1 MIEGGDAIIARA
13 FDALRRQRHVD
24 GIEMF
29 DFARREIEDDLS
41 DASALLR
48 IGDAEGN
55 LRMEGIGIAF
65 VVGVFVGARSALAPS
80 V

>member
-1 MIEGGDAIIARA
+1 
-13 FDALRRQRHVD
+13 
-24 GIEMF
+24 MF

-65 VVGVFVGARSALAPS
+65 VVGVFVGVRNVLAPS